1 VLVGIVGSV
10 AYVTARR
17 EGGRLLAGGGGWG
30 SNPIC
35 KDEVYQVVMV
45 GF

>member
-17 EGGRLLAGGGGWG
+17 EGGRLLAGGGG
-30 SNPIC
+30 
-35 KDEVYQVVMV
+35 V
-45 GF
+45 G